1 MILTKLLRRYEV
13 INANQVE
20 IINTRLD
27 NLEKENEELRD
38 EVLRIKE
45 ILEIDQPIKE

>member
-1 MILTKLLRRYEV
+1 M